1 MSTEKTFN
9 INLTIDEL
17 NLLLGA
23 LGELPAKASMGLIM
37 NLQKQAQQQGQQPE
51 PVEAE
56 PVEES

>member
-1 MSTEKTFN
+1 MEDKTFN
-9 INLTIDEL
+9 LNLTINEL

-37 NLQKQAQQQGQQPE
+37 NIQKQAQQQGQQPQ

-56 PVEES
+56 PVED

>member
-1 MSTEKTFN
+1 MSLQDKQLFEINFN
-9 INLTIDEL
+9 LDEL
-17 NLLLGA
+17 NMVLGA

-37 NLQKQAQQQGQQPE
+37 NIQKQAQQPQ

>member
-1 MSTEKTFN
+1 MEDKTFN
-9 INLTIDEL
+9 LNLTINEL

-37 NLQKQAQQQGQQPE
+37 NIQKQAQQQGQQPQ

-56 PVEES
+56 PVEE